1 MNNPLPYEEIRFCT
15 EKEKNSVSKEFF
27 TNQGSNLLDDDPIGY
42 ILEVK
47 TRNESFFV
55 FTF

>member
-15 EKEKNSVSKEFF
+15 EKEKNSISEEFF

-47 TRNESFFV
+47 TRNVSFFV

>member
-1 MNNPLPYEEIRFCT
+1 MNNPLPYKEIRFCT
-15 EKEKNSVSKEFF
+15 EEEKNSVSEEFF

-47 TRNESFFV
+47 TRNVSFFI